1 MKHILIALLLI
12 STLTHASGILEV
24 DWSSVKTLDEQNT
37 TTNKRRSRLTVPESL
52 KEQILN
58 IEMPVYFPKDKLN
71 SKDMSIVTDTNF
83 YAVTIKLDNAYLMIS
98 GDKTYQAEITTS
110 KANMKKAIE
119 GYDRKYIV
127 SEGSVNID
135 FRRHGVNY
143 MLTVECD
150 KPQTDKRCK
159 NSTFLKS
166 EYKKLVVIGGKR

>member
-1 MKHILIALLLI
+1 MKYILVMSLI
-12 STLTHASGILEV
+12 LSTFINASGVLKV
-24 DWSSVKTLDEQNT
+24 DWSGVESLETSSP
-37 TTNKRRSRLTVPESL
+37 NKRRSTGVSTVPKEL
-52 KEQILN
+52 KEQISN
-58 IEMPVYFPKDKLN
+58 IEMPVYFPKDKMK
-71 SKDMSIVTDTNF
+71 SKNISIVTDTNF
-83 YAVTIKLDNAYLMIS
+83 YAVTIKLNQAYLMLS

-110 KANMKKAIE
+110 QADMKKAIE
-119 GYDRKYIV
+119 GYDGKFIV

-159 NSTFLKS
+159 NSAFLKS